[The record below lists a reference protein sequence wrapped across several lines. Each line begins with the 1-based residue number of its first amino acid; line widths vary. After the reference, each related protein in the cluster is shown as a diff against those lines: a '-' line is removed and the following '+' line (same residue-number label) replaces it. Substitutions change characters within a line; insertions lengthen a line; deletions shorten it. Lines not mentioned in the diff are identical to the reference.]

1 MCVGDGNEPG
11 FHRIDGYTLVGT
23 QVLSKNHVFCDCRK
37 EGGGGEGKRA
47 KRRGEREGGE
57 REERRER
64 EKRSEWREGRKEE
77 EKEKRRGGEKK
88 IKGFVISN
96 VSYNQPIQHSLLD
109 LC

>member
-1 MCVGDGNEPG
+1 MLCVGDGNEPG

-57 REERRER
+57 REERGRRGERGRREVSGER
-64 EKRSEWREGRKEE
+64 GERK
-77 EKEKRRGGEKK
+77 KKKRRGEEERRK
-88 IKGFVISN
+88 
-96 VSYNQPIQHSLLD
+96 
-109 LC
+109 